1 MKEAPGTMSS
11 LLFEL
16 HSHVQGHNS
25 FAPHKFL
32 AFVIT
37 HYTAQIVPFDGP
49 FCLHSAV
56 PGPWT
61 MNPAVPGKAPQKGC
75 DGMGMWNSPYCL
87 TEEDLSH
94 ADSSKWPYPVA
105 LGTPYHLLVL
115 RVVLQETVSFG
126 EICC

>member
-11 LLFEL
+11 LQFEL
-16 HSHVQGHNS
+16 SSHVQRRNS

-37 HYTAQIVPFDGP
+37 HYTGQIIVPIDGP

-61 MNPAVPGKAPQKGC
+61 MCLAVPGKASQEGC
-75 DGMGMWNSPYCL
+75 YGMGM
-87 TEEDLSH
+87 
-94 ADSSKWPYPVA
+94 
-105 LGTPYHLLVL
+105 
-115 RVVLQETVSFG
+115 
-126 EICC
+126 